1 MQMQQERVQWN
12 WVIKPETSWLG
23 ASFKEL
29 LQYRDLLSRMVR
41 KEFLLRYQQT
51 LLGPVWVVIQP
62 LLTMAIYLVVF
73 NKVIGLSTLGVPPVL
88 FYLTGINL
96 WNLFSDIFNGTSGTF
111 VANANVFSKVY
122 FPRLIIPLS
131 VVALHLLRFA
141 IQMGFLILFYLY
153 FFATDRI
160 EFSGLQVLYI
170 IPAVITVSGI
180 ALGSGLIFSILTAKY
195 RDLSNMIGIIN
206 SLLMFVCPVFYS
218 LSIVPEKVKW
228 LVDINPLSGQFELF
242 RLAILGKGMVGT
254 GQVLYGIAFMV
265 VILLSGILFFNKTGD
280 RLMDVV

>member
-1 MQMQQERVQWN
+1 MQQERMQWN

-23 ASFKEL
+23 ASFREL

-51 LLGPVWVVIQP
+51 LLGPVWVVVQP
-62 LLTMAIYLVVF
+62 LLTMVIYLIVF
-73 NKVIGLSTLGVPPVL
+73 NRLIGLTTLGVPPVL

-111 VANANVFSKVY
+111 VSNANVFSKVY
-122 FPRLIIPLS
+122 FPRLIVPFS
-131 VVALHLLRFA
+131 VVALHLLRFC
-141 IQMGFLILFYLY
+141 IQMCFLVLFYLY
-153 FFATDRI
+153 FLFSGQI
-160 EFSGLQVLYI
+160 EFSGIQILYF
-170 IPAVITVSGI
+170 IPAVITVAGI
-180 ALGSGLIFSILTAKY
+180 ALGTGLFFSILTAKY

-206 SLLMFVCPVFYS
+206 SLLMFICPVFYS

-228 LVDINPLSGQFELF
+228 LVNINPLAGQFELF
-242 RLAILGKGMVGT
+242 RLAILGKGIVDP
-254 GQVLYGIAFMV
+254 GQIIYGVVFML
-265 VILLSGILFFNKTGD
+265 VILVTGILFFNKTGD